1 MPLSSAREADGTVPW
16 SEELLALLSRNAPR
30 QQCLALRNL
39 ESEAQRRVLA
49 AAALEA
55 RVRVRLA
62 TRCTGAEQRPHLQ
75 PPVFVEHPAPVPT
88 PLSPRPAA
96 NLRLLVNHQYGLSA
110 RARARSLARSRLER
124 AQQQQQLVDG
134 ELFDTRQPGGDGQLV
149 AGCAEECGEAETRAL
164 SPAPEAVWSES
175 EPAERAVEDACSA
188 SGRVGEPC
196 FAPDISAP
204 SEEPAT
210 LMQPREAGL
219 YAEQEL
225 WMGEGEKPDELTLE
239 TTSAPLLRQRSKPQ
253 SFLECDARR
262 ALMSR
267 LRLQLR

>member
-39 ESEAQRRVLA
+39 ESEAQRHALA

-55 RVRVRLA
+55 RMRVRLA

-134 ELFDTRQPGGDGQLV
+134 ELFDTPQPGGDGQLV

-175 EPAERAVEDACSA
+175 EPAEPEDACSA
-188 SGRVGEPC
+188 SGRVGEQC